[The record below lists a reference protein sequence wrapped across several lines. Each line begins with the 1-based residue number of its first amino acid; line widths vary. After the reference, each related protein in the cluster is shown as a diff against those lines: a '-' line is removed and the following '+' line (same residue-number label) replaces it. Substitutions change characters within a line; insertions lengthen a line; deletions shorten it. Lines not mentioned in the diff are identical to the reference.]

1 MTDEMDL
8 IGELKGAEPLRPEA
22 YQRARAV
29 LRAAMAE
36 PGTVRV
42 LGAASAEGTTMETT
56 PVRDKEFTPAAPRRR
71 KIGRAGRVGI
81 GAGVGVAA
89 AAAAIALVVTSS
101 STGGTVPA
109 AAKAPAASAGT
120 ATASA
125 PAAGSP
131 LVTLAAQI
139 KADAQPTGDAWLV
152 ISTQVDGTRTMQVL
166 YTLYTDGGAIY
177 SGYSVNDIK
186 YAIAHHQDQMSSG
199 GYAPLV
205 KAAILAAT
213 SSPAQGRTT
222 MLKAG
227 GDPLVGLSP
236 AAQKKV
242 WDQEQAAAQVI
253 IKEKGGNAKP
263 QPYSSRAVQQGFDN
277 NLWKDSIE
285 ALSAGDG
292 NTLVRQGVLR
302 LLSTIPGVSV
312 AHSTTNGKATL
323 TITAGP
329 EVFPAVS
336 KGNGNEVLTIDA
348 KTGMLVKGVSNAP
361 GVSTAYTTYRS
372 SRVTTAR
379 LK

>member
-1 MTDEMDL
+1 M
-8 IGELKGAEPLRPEA
+8 
-22 YQRARAV
+22 
-29 LRAAMAE
+29 
-36 PGTVRV
+36 
-42 LGAASAEGTTMETT
+42 
-56 PVRDKEFTPAAPRRR
+56 
-71 KIGRAGRVGI
+71 
-81 GAGVGVAA
+81 GVAA

-253 IKEKGGNAKP
+253 IKEKGG
-263 QPYSSRAVQQGFDN
+263 RD
-277 NLWKDSIE
+277 
-285 ALSAGDG
+285 
-292 NTLVRQGVLR
+292 
-302 LLSTIPGVSV
+302 
-312 AHSTTNGKATL
+312 STTICGRTASRRCPPVTATHWCGR
-323 TITAGP
+323 ACC
-329 EVFPAVS
+329 VFCPPSPVS
-336 KGNGNEVLTIDA
+336 A
-348 KTGMLVKGVSNAP
+348 
-361 GVSTAYTTYRS
+361 
-372 SRVTTAR
+372 SRTRPPTVR
-379 LK
+379 PH